1 VEQRKNLY
9 NIGYFGTLRL
19 SSSLREIFMQTV
31 LVTGGSGFIGR
42 HFCRA
47 ASQFGWHLIVLSRSP
62 AKAKMVLP
70 EAVQIV
76 SNLNQIAADESI
88 DVVVNL
94 AGEPLAESR
103 WTDGKKEKFY
113 ASRSGLT
120 DSLYSFFRER
130 ELAPATLVSGSAIGY
145 YGSGSDPKHE
155 ESAVVDGFSHQLCNS
170 WEKSANQ
177 FQSLGTRVCT
187 LRTGI
192 VLGDQG
198 ALAKMLLPFK
208 CGLGGPIGD
217 GRQMMSWIHI
227 TDMVNVL
234 LHCIADTGLSGP
246 INATA
251 PNPVDNK
258 TFVKALG
265 KTLHRPVALP
275 MPGFMVRLLFGE
287 MGVELLLQ
295 GQCVIP
301 QKLQQNGF
309 RFEFP
314 SLPQALDDLLS

>member
-1 VEQRKNLY
+1 
-9 NIGYFGTLRL
+9 
-19 SSSLREIFMQTV
+19 MQTV

-42 HFCRA
+42 HFCRV
-47 ASQFGWHLIVLSRSP
+47 ASQLGWHLIVLSRSP
-62 AKAKMVLP
+62 AAAKVVLP
-70 EAVQIV
+70 EAVKIV
-76 SNLNQIAADESI
+76 SNLNEIATDEAI
-88 DVVVNL
+88 DIVVNL
-94 AGEPLAESR
+94 AGEPLAERR
-103 WTDGKKEKFY
+103 WTDSQKKKFY

-120 DSLYSFFRER
+120 DSLYDFFSGRK
-130 ELAPATLVSGSAIGY
+130 LAPATLISGSAIGY

-155 ESAVVDGFSHQLCNS
+155 DSGFADGFSHQLCDS
-170 WEKSANQ
+170 WEKSANRL
-177 FQSLGTRVCT
+177 QSLGTRVCT
-187 LRTGI
+187 VRTGI

-227 TDMVNVL
+227 TDMVNIL
-234 LHCIADTGLSGP
+234 LHCIADTELSGP

-265 KTLHRPVALP
+265 TTLHRPVLLP
-275 MPGFMVRLLFGE
+275 MPGFMVKLLFGE

-301 QKLQQNGF
+301 QTLQQNGF

-314 SLPQALDDLLS
+314 SLARALDDLLS